1 MLSRVANTFYWM
13 VRYVE
18 RADNLARLIDV
29 NQQLLLDSERLDSAR
44 LRGFWQPIILSTGD
58 EEAFSSLYDKAG
70 SAEVIRFL
78 TEDPRNPNSITSCI
92 ALARENAR
100 TVRDQLSDELWEE
113 LNALYLFTRSGEATR
128 LMAEDP
134 PRYYQNIRRSAGTFL
149 GLASSTISRDEAWDF
164 MSLGRHLE
172 RADKTTRFL
181 DVANYLPGGAE
192 GVEAMSPGILHWT
205 AILRSCGAQGAYRVT
220 KQDINARGVV
230 DFLVFSKK
238 FPRSVR
244 FCIENA
250 DISLHRIAGTPRGT
264 FSNDAERETGRLL
277 ADLNFGSTEDAFASG
292 LHSLAAAQE
301 ITVVSFGGSYQ
312 EGQSKALFQP
322 AAKALNMK
330 VKEETYTGIADLR
343 LKVKAGAVTWDIVA
357 SGSGSAARAGAEG
370 ILEKLDYK
378 VIDISNF
385 APGLATDYCVGG
397 DDEDLNI

>member
-58 EEAFSSLYDKAG
+58 DEAFSPLYDKAG

-78 TEDPRNPNSITSCI
+78 TDDPRNPNSITSCI

-128 LMAEDP
+128 LLKQDP

-149 GLASSTISRDEAWDF
+149 GLASSTVSRDEAWDF

-205 AILRSCGAQGAYRVT
+205 AILRSCGAQGAYRAT
-220 KQDINARGVV
+220 QQDINARGVV
-230 DFLVFSKK
+230 DFLVFSKS

-250 DISLHRIAGTPRGT
+250 DISLHRIAGTLRGT
-264 FSNDAERETGRLL
+264 FSNEAERETGRLL
-277 ADLNFGSTEDAFASG
+277 ADLNYGSTDDAFATG
-292 LHSLAAAQE
+292 LHFYLDSLQE
-301 ITVVSFGGSYQ
+301 RFNRIGEAIFETFVLMPERIQVCPSTESRTP
-312 EGQSKALFQP
+312 SAL
-322 AAKALNMK
+322 ALWQMQQQQQQQQQQQ
-330 VKEETYTGIADLR
+330 
-343 LKVKAGAVTWDIVA
+343 
-357 SGSGSAARAGAEG
+357 
-370 ILEKLDYK
+370 
-378 VIDISNF
+378 
-385 APGLATDYCVGG
+385 
-397 DDEDLNI
+397 